1 MKLAPI
7 KALRE
12 RLQARENTETDA
24 AIDRALLAASSH
36 LESILYTEFSRK
48 IIKDV
53 FFVNWSEFPHR
64 ADRAKFYLK
73 QGFADSTQPQELKI
87 AASFDELDAQ
97 TAQPTKHYRI
107 TKDESGLLTVIGSDS
122 LRPPFFSTSSENTQV
137 DPFQVRGVAMLL
149 NFTYVQL
156 EYTAGFESKRDKTN
170 CFSGKVYK
178 DVPEWLEEACLQIG
192 RELYLTDVDV
202 EEAIVDDATSA
213 LGNKRGT
220 QAIITKAENMVNRH
234 IRFHPDAQKAMFSD
248 VGPFP

>member
-12 RLQARENTETDA
+12 RLQARENTKTDA
-24 AIDRALLAASSH
+24 AIDSALLAASSH
-36 LESILYTEFSRK
+36 LESVLYTEFSRK
-48 IIKDV
+48 LLRDTW
-53 FFVNWSEFPHR
+53 FVNWDEFPQR
-64 ADRAKFYLK
+64 ADRAKFYLT
-73 QGFADSTQPQELKI
+73 QGFVDTTQTQELKI
-87 AASFDELDAQ
+87 NSEFDGIDLQDV
-97 TAQPTKHYRI
+97 QPAKVFRT
-107 TKDESGLLTVIGSDS
+107 TKDEKGLLTVFGSETV
-122 LRPPFFSTSSENTQV
+122 RPPFFSGSQGNTQV
-137 DPFQVRGVAMLL
+137 APFQVRGTPLLL
-149 NFTYVQL
+149 NFAYVQL

-178 DVPEWLEEACLQIG
+178 GVPEWLEEACLQIG

-234 IRFHPDAQKAMFSD
+234 IRFHPDAQKTIHSD

>member
-12 RLQARENTETDA
+12 RLQARENKQTDA
-24 AIDRALLAASSH
+24 AIDSALLAASSH

-48 IIKDV
+48 VLRDIW
-53 FFVNWSEFPHR
+53 FVNWNEFPQR
-64 ADRAKFYLK
+64 ADRAKFYLT
-73 QGFADSTQPQELKI
+73 QGFVDPLQTFELKI
-87 AASFDELDAQ
+87 SASFDEIDAQ
-97 TAQPTKHYRI
+97 DVQPTKHFRT
-107 TKDESGLLTVIGSDS
+107 TKDEKGLLTVFGSDS
-122 LRPPFFSTSSENTQV
+122 LRPPFFSTASENTQV
-137 DPFQVRGVAMLL
+137 SPFQVRGVASLL

-178 DVPEWLEEACLQIG
+178 AVPEWLEEACLQIG

-234 IRFHPDAQKAMFSD
+234 IRFHPDSQKPIHSD

>member
-12 RLQARENTETDA
+12 RLQARENTKTDA
-24 AIDRALLAASSH
+24 AIDIALLAASSH

-48 IIKDV
+48 VLRDIW
-53 FFVNWSEFPHR
+53 FVNWSEFPQR
-64 ADRAKFYLK
+64 ADRAKFYLT
-73 QGFADSTQPQELKI
+73 QGFVDTALAVELKVSS
-87 AASFDELDAQ
+87 SFDEINAQ
-97 TAQPTKHYRI
+97 AVQPTTNFR
-107 TKDESGLLTVIGSDS
+107 TGKDEKGVLTVFGSES
-122 LRPPFFSTSSENTQV
+122 LRPPFFSGSQGNTQV
-137 DPFQVRGVAMLL
+137 SPFQARGSALL
-149 NFTYVQL
+149 LDFAYVQL
-156 EYTAGFESKRDKTN
+156 EYTAGFLSKQDKTS

-178 DVPEWLEEACLQIG
+178 GVPEWLEEACLQIG

-234 IRFHPDAQKAMFSD
+234 IRFHPDAQKPIHSE
-248 VGPFP
+248 VV